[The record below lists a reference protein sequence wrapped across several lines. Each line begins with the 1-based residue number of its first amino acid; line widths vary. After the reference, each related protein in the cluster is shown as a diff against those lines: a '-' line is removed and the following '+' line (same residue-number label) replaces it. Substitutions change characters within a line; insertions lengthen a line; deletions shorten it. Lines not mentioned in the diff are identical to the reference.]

1 MSSAGAAGADS
12 KSPWGKATE
21 PLGPAGMVPAGA
33 LDGRDCAAA
42 EGAAIG
48 AAATAGANCASLLSN
63 LDRFFVLLAGVCAS
77 FLSSLDLS
85 FRSLDDMAGATGAN
99 LGTIETGDA
108 VLVGS
113 GIG

>member
-1 MSSAGAAGADS
+1 MAEGVAIGAS
-12 KSPWGKATE
+12 E
-21 PLGPAGMVPAGA
+21 GPAI
-33 LDGRDCAAA
+33 
-42 EGAAIG
+42 GAAIG

-85 FRSLDDMAGATGAN
+85 LRSLDDMAGATGAN